1 LWCIKTA
8 SLVTRVTPDFSFA
21 EAPNCPL
28 AVRGGQPCPVVL
40 RALHGGGHP
49 ASVDEVVPLEGR
61 EAPVAGQ
68 GHDGEDVVAGLD
80 AVPGDRA
87 PEVVHEAMNSSGTTR
102 PSPFL
107 LSESTIR
114 RPRSTHD
121 QRSPCTFSRRQPVS

>member
-40 RALHGGGHP
+40 RAFM
-49 ASVDEVVPLEGR
+49 A
-61 EAPVAGQ
+61 AATPVAGQ